1 MEDTD
6 LGDLFFLDLP
16 PSMFKPSQ
24 SQSSMSEPMFKH
36 SQIPKPTS
44 PPSSKQVPSSIRRCG
59 LLKEESNHH

>member
-44 PPSSKQVPSSIRRCG
+44 PPSSKQVPSSTRRYG

>member
-24 SQSSMSEPMFKH
+24 SQSSMFEPVFKH